1 MFEPRTEEEMINNI
15 NEENRRINQQIND
28 IMREIVQNRRINQ
41 QNNIDDIPCGVP
53 VVKGDLE
60 LTYHERTFVDAECY
74 VLDETHTFDI
84 PETGATVEPI
94 QTGKKV
100 VEVVCTRIGRPI

>member
-15 NEENRRINQQIND
+15 NQENRRMNQEINHVMYNFITNL
-28 IMREIVQNRRINQ
+28 IVD
-41 QNNIDDIPCGVP
+41 NIEDDIPHGVP
-53 VVKGDLE
+53 VVEGDLE
-60 LTYHERTFVDAECY
+60 LVYPEGTFVNAECY
-74 VLDETHTFDI
+74 VLGETHLFDI

-100 VEVVCTRIGRPI
+100 VEIVCIPIGHPI

>member
-41 QNNIDDIPCGVP
+41 QNNIDDIPCGIP

>member
-15 NEENRRINQQIND
+15 QLRLQLLDQQFND
-28 IMREIVQNRRINQ
+28 MMREIVQNRRINQ
-41 QNNIDDIPCGVP
+41 QNNIDDIPCGIP

-60 LTYHERTFVDAECY
+60 LTYHEGTFVDAECY
-74 VLDETHTFDI
+74 VLGETHTFDI
-84 PETGATVEPI
+84 PQTGATVEPI
-94 QTGKKV
+94 QTGKKI